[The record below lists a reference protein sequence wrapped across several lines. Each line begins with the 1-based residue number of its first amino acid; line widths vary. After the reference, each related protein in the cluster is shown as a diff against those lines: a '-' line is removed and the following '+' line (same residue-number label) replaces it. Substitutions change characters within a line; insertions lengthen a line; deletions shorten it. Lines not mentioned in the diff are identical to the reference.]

1 MSEEKRD
8 EFNLSVETLPG
19 QVVSNIATIKDWI
32 NENVEPYL
40 KQVVTPD
47 QAKFAKKDLAM
58 LRKVKTQLEDERK
71 RAKTIIMKPYAD
83 FEALYKD
90 AISSL
95 DSAIAGIDGQ
105 LKAIEATQKA
115 QRRDEI
121 TAAILKGASD
131 IGGEELLMRLERD
144 DVMGWFFDEKWLNAS
159 TAMSSVM
166 TAVNEKLNT
175 VWRDIQ
181 CINKSAGSGE
191 AFITYYR
198 TGSLSA
204 ALEADRIARQEAER
218 IKAMKAAEEQNAV
231 AASTIPSA
239 PPAPEPVK
247 TWDEVVRAHEE
258 SLHHDDHE
266 PRQIV
271 IAVPDEPEDERMRAP
286 VQIPVILEFPLYK
299 KGMIREIMTKAGIRM
314 LRMNEPKKESKGA

>member
-19 QVVSNIATIKDWI
+19 QVVSNISSIKNWI

-71 RAKTIIMKPYAD
+71 RAKAIIMKPYAD

-159 TAMSSVM
+159 AAMSSVM

-191 AFITYYR
+191 AFANYYR

-204 ALEADRIARQEAER
+204 ALEADRIARQEADR
-218 IKAMKAAEEQNAV
+218 LKAIAAQKA

-247 TWDEVVRAHEE
+247 TWDEVVKAHEE

-266 PRQIV
+266 PQQIV

-299 KGMIREIMTKAGIRM
+299 KGMIREIMTKAGIKM

>member
-71 RAKTIIMKPYAD
+71 RAKAIIMKPYAD

-191 AFITYYR
+191 AFVTYYR

-218 IKAMKAAEEQNAV
+218 IKAMKAA
-231 AASTIPSA
+231 

-266 PRQIV
+266 PQQIV